1 VVEVKL
7 ISRKDKVL
15 LRMSLSMDTLWSR
28 NTVTIIW
35 IFLDCI
41 SKGT

>member
-15 LRMSLSMDTLWSR
+15 LIMSLSMDTLCCR
-28 NTVTIIW
+28 TTVKIMCV
-35 IFLDCI
+35 FLDCI
-41 SKGT
+41 SKG